1 MLAQGM
7 MAQGFAISFT
17 SLAAHMN
24 LLYQGTSKEF
34 NGAKDCTKP
43 YVLGVGKGTYA
54 K

>member
-7 MAQGFAISFT
+7 MGQGFAISFT

-24 LLYQGTSKEF
+24 LMYQGTSKEF
-34 NGAKDCTKP
+34 KGCTKS
-43 YVLGVGKGTYA
+43 YVLRVGKGTYT